1 MVDIIVTACATI
13 AGAAVGG
20 LIPLLAARRQA
31 QLNLLSTAFS
41 NVFAA
46 YTCFISSEEPR
57 NPLPLV
63 AAIEQ
68 ARMLCGKN
76 RFSDCDAA
84 LNALERHAPHRPLDT
99 EACGQSIQAFRE
111 SAQAQLKRLM

>member
-46 YTCFISSEEPR
+46 YTCFISSGEPR

-76 RFSDCDAA
+76 RFDILAVSMPGFGA
-84 LNALERHAPHRPLDT
+84 LSIPRHAGNPYRHFVSLRKLN
-99 EACGQSIQAFRE
+99 
-111 SAQAQLKRLM
+111 